1 MGIPFLNKKNPINE
15 IECCGNKTRNPQT
28 HNHVFDDLVTHIVKL
43 IINDCV
49 IKIKLYFKK
58 TTLYYDFNHINFERS
73 GMKK

>member
-49 IKIKLYFKK
+49 IKIKLYFKITKASKITVKIYIHPVK
-58 TTLYYDFNHINFERS
+58 T
-73 GMKK
+73 